1 MECPTPLLP
10 TLTAPIDLWPYKSW
24 AKGNLARG
32 EQKKKK
38 ARGWAERDGEK
49 NRTEGGEKPRRQ
61 RTDEQKKPEE
71 KQKKTEEKQGKQGNN
86 IKKCRNTKTNNT
98 QRAGEKKGSIHIDK
112 DCPCHCFI
120 PAKTKRQNNN
130 RYPQ

>member
-10 TLTAPIDLWPYKSW
+10 TVTAPIDLWPYKSW

-32 EQKKKK
+32 GTEKK

-49 NRTEGGEKPRRQ
+49 NRTEEKPRRQ

-71 KQKKTEEKQGKQGNN
+71 KPKKNRGRK
-86 IKKCRNTKTNNT
+86 
-98 QRAGEKKGSIHIDK
+98 AGETGE
-112 DCPCHCFI
+112 
-120 PAKTKRQNNN
+120 
-130 RYPQ
+130 

>member
-10 TLTAPIDLWPYKSW
+10 TVTAPIDLWPYKSW

-32 EQKKKK
+32 GTEKK

-71 KQKKTEEKQGKQGNN
+71 KPKKKQRKKSRGNRG
-86 IKKCRNTKTNNT
+86 IT
-98 QRAGEKKGSIHIDK
+98 
-112 DCPCHCFI
+112 
-120 PAKTKRQNNN
+120 
-130 RYPQ
+130 

>member
-32 EQKKKK
+32 EQKKKSQRLGRERRREK
-38 ARGWAERDGEK
+38 QNRGRGKTQETEDG
-49 NRTEGGEKPRRQ
+49 RA
-61 RTDEQKKPEE
+61 KKPEE